1 MAHRGGRYASH
12 AILRR
17 RCAFRRASRSRKAN
31 SAARRYE
38 FLTLFMNIAIIAAAG
53 AGTRMASDRPK
64 QFLLLAG
71 TPLIIHTLR
80 VFEQCESIDEVIV
93 VLPAAE
99 SAGFLS
105 LAAKYGL
112 RKVSRVVPGG
122 VTRADSVKRGLMA
135 IRAATAEIVAVHDGV
150 RPFVT
155 VEEIDA
161 VVAAARTDGA
171 AILVAPVTDTIKQVR
186 DGHVMQSLDR
196 GELRRALTPQ
206 CFQYELLR
214 EAYQTADV
222 TDPSVTDESVLVEK
236 LGIPISVIDGNPRN
250 IKITTVEDLVM
261 AEAILKVSTDYADY
275 TEF

>member
-1 MAHRGGRYASH
+1 
-12 AILRR
+12 
-17 RCAFRRASRSRKAN
+17 
-31 SAARRYE
+31 
-38 FLTLFMNIAIIAAAG
+38 MNIAIIAAAG

-99 SAGFLS
+99 SAGFVS
-105 LAAKYGL
+105 LAAKYGF

-122 VTRADSVKRGLMA
+122 VTRADSVKRGLLA

-161 VVAAARTDGA
+161 VVTAARTDGA

-206 CFQYELLR
+206 CFRYDVLR
-214 EAYQTADV
+214 QAYQATDV
-222 TDPSVTDESVLVEK
+222 SDPSVTDESVLVEK
-236 LGIPISVIDGNPRN
+236 LGISVSIIEGSSRN
-250 IKITTVEDLVM
+250 IKMTTVEDLVM